1 MPFMEGDRVTVT
13 DPASAY
19 YGHFGTVSAY
29 WSNLECPIVD
39 VKLDEFFVP
48 ATFIDTAIAFGEHV
62 MRPLPEY
69 EYNLRVDGKIFYTV
83 WSSEKEMV
91 DLWLDGTFEGR
102 TLQELKEYLAEYW
115 PQYTLVRRLKSEIE
129 EV

>member
-1 MPFMEGDRVTVT
+1 MPFIEGDRITVT

-19 YGHFGTVSAY
+19 YGHFGTVSTY

-48 ATFIDTAIAFGEHV
+48 ATFNETSIAVGEHV
-62 MRPLPEY
+62 VRPLPEY

-83 WSSEKEMV
+83 WSTQKEMV
-91 DLWLDGTFEGR
+91 DLWLNGSFNGH
-102 TLQELKEYLAEYW
+102 TLQELKEYLAEYRPDW
-115 PQYTLVRRLKSEIE
+115 KLVRRVRSEIE
-129 EV
+129 DV